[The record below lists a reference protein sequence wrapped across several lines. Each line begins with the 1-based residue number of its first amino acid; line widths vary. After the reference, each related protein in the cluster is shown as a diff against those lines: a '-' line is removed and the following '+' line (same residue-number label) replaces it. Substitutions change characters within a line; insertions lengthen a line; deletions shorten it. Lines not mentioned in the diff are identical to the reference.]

1 MFCENCGAQYFGNP
15 AFCENCGHKL
25 TETEFSFDANN
36 EEQSKQGTN
45 TKTEEVKSL
54 VEEVKSIT

>member
-25 TETEFSFDANN
+25 TDAEFSFDTNN
-36 EEQSKQGTN
+36 EEQPNIRTTSGDR
-45 TKTEEVKSL
+45 SHRGR
-54 VEEVKSIT
+54 SYDR